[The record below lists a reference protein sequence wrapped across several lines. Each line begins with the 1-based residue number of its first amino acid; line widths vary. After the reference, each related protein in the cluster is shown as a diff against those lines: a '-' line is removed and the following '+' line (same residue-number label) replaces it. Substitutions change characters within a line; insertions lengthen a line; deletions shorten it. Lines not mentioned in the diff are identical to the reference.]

1 MIHFFLLKP
10 VLLEI
15 LNNFQTTWICK
26 NADVYPAEPA
36 KMQQTLEVPGY
47 NFVKSFV
54 ISWVSAL
61 AWWEQLL
68 RRQVHALHGSIK

>member
-47 NFVKSFV
+47 NFGKSFLV
-54 ISWVSAL
+54 F
-61 AWWEQLL
+61 
-68 RRQVHALHGSIK
+68 

>member
-15 LNNFQTTWICK
+15 LNNFQTAWICK

-36 KMQQTLEVPGY
+36 EMQRTPEVPSYYFG
-47 NFVKSFV
+47 KS
-54 ISWVSAL
+54 IPAS
-61 AWWEQLL
+61 
-68 RRQVHALHGSIK
+68 

>member
-26 NADVYPAEPA
+26 NAAVYPAEPA
-36 KMQQTLEVPGY
+36 KVQQTLEVAGC
-47 NFVKSFV
+47 NFNRSM
-54 ISWVSAL
+54 L
-61 AWWEQLL
+61 A
-68 RRQVHALHGSIK
+68 S